1 MKYPTLKPCL
11 LAACLIGSLTV
22 GCAEGIVLNPT
33 QTFPEREIA
42 LPTPEPTPTP
52 EPSTPVE
59 KAQYKL
65 EQAVEA
71 AKPYRGLFWPLLA
84 LLAVLWGFF
93 QLLRLIFELTTTS
106 PV

>member
-1 MKYPTLKPCL
+1 MKYNTLKHCL
-11 LAACLIGSLTV
+11 MAACLVGSLAV

-33 QTFPEREIA
+33 QSFPERELV

-65 EQAVEA
+65 EQAVDA
-71 AKPYRGLFWPLLA
+71 VKPYQGLFWPILA